1 MSASLG
7 WTDLAFGGPRP
18 VLVRPLD
25 GTRARIEAMAE
36 EARCRLGLAPGAV
49 LDPAVAALGGRVL
62 RGGPH
67 LRFCGQRLGYAA
79 EAADRFEI
87 RLLSPIPRAQE
98 RLDVAHALGHHL
110 LHDPELRRR
119 HGDGIL
125 TAAPAMARPQ
135 DEGGQRADLQ
145 AFWFAHQLLMP
156 EVLFRDAWMDEAR
169 DVSAEDR
176 LDRLATRFA
185 VPMRSVEV
193 RAERLGLVQQLQ
205 PA

>member
-1 MSASLG
+1 MQQTLG

-18 VLVRPLD
+18 VLVRPLGAARRTVEAIAED
-25 GTRARIEAMAE
+25 TRR
-36 EARCRLGLAPGAV
+36 RLGLAPGAA
-49 LDPAVAALGGRVL
+49 LDRAAAELGGRIL

-87 RLLSPIPRAQE
+87 RLLAPIPLAQA
-98 RLDVAHALGHHL
+98 RLDVAHALGHHV
-110 LHDPELRRR
+110 LHDPLLRER
-119 HGDGIL
+119 HGAAIL

-135 DEGGQRADLQ
+135 DEDGQRADLE

-156 EVLFRDAWMDEAR
+156 EAPFRAAWADQAR
-169 DVSAEDR
+169 DISVEDR
-176 LDRLATRFA
+176 LHRLGSLFGVPTRSA
-185 VPMRSVEV
+185 EV
-193 RAERLGLVQQLQ
+193 RAERLGLQRQLQ